1 MLSSLT
7 FKAKLIIFSTI
18 LSALLLIISV
28 TSYIKLEHT
37 SNNLH
42 EIADNKLKSTKYLL
56 TALEAQSD
64 VRIAVMRYLT
74 YDNTIMPESEAQ
86 RLKKRI
92 TDGNAVI
99 NENLAAYEKLP
110 FDKEEEVLYKQFKK
124 EWDEFATIKLKIKD
138 EVIDKLLTVRDLE
151 SQKQIFAVMKSLDA
165 PYTHK
170 SKVVRDQFKKV
181 VDYNSRESDRIS
193 KEASDE
199 AASAKRT
206 IILFSIISLCAAG
219 GISFLLVSNLSAG
232 VHALRDGMSKFMQ
245 TKDLNFKINYSG
257 KDEIGDTVD
266 SFNELLGVLEKTIK
280 DAKASSNENASVSSE
295 LSSTSLQIGRG
306 AEESTKIVE
315 ETIKEIGKVKLI
327 IEDRARAAEESKA
340 EIQEAGKQ
348 LIDAKNRMITLGQE
362 IEEAS
367 EAESALAQK
376 LEQMSTDAENVKQI
390 LTVISDIAD
399 QTNLLAL
406 NAAIEAARAGEHGRG
421 FAVVADEVRKLAERT
436 QKSLT
441 EINATINVIVQ
452 AIIDSADQMGKNAAN
467 IQKLVQVSQAV
478 EHAILGTASVM
489 DNTMQTTVHRAENSI
504 ELAKDAEKIVKLVGQ
519 VNDLS
524 SANARSVEEIAAAA
538 EHLYKLTE
546 QLNEK
551 LNQFKS

>member
-1 MLSSLT
+1 M
-7 FKAKLIIFSTI
+7 
-18 LSALLLIISV
+18 
-28 TSYIKLEHT
+28 
-37 SNNLH
+37 
-42 EIADNKLKSTKYLL
+42 
-56 TALEAQSD
+56 
-64 VRIAVMRYLT
+64 
-74 YDNTIMPESEAQ
+74 
-86 RLKKRI
+86 
-92 TDGNAVI
+92 
-99 NENLAAYEKLP
+99 
-110 FDKEEEVLYKQFKK
+110 
-124 EWDEFATIKLKIKD
+124 
-138 EVIDKLLTVRDLE
+138 
-151 SQKQIFAVMKSLDA
+151 
-165 PYTHK
+165 
-170 SKVVRDQFKKV
+170 
-181 VDYNSRESDRIS
+181 
-193 KEASDE
+193 
-199 AASAKRT
+199 
-206 IILFSIISLCAAG
+206 
-219 GISFLLVSNLSAG
+219 
-232 VHALRDGMSKFMQ
+232 
-245 TKDLNFKINYSG
+245 
-257 KDEIGDTVD
+257 
-266 SFNELLGVLEKTIK
+266 GVLEKTIK

-295 LSSTSLQIGRG
+295 LSSTSLQIGKS

-327 IEDRARAAEESKA
+327 IEDGARAAEESKS

-348 LIDAKNRMITLGQE
+348 LIDAKNRMITLGKD